1 MVANFMSNSIYIG
14 LSVSFCRSG
23 IKKSC
28 HIISHFDVDSSVYD
42 TSWFFA
48 IKLIN
53 LRCLFSGFH
62 VRARNGWRWLR
73 TALFGSAVLPLCVV
87 LHTCRRAMTIGCELC
102 ISEQYCVLNK
112 HIIPLQIIPCAYTRH
127 SALRR
132 GIHKKASGIKS

>member
-53 LRCLFSGFH
+53 LRCLFSGFR
-62 VRARNGWRWLR
+62 VGALNGV
-73 TALFGSAVLPLCVV
+73 AVAADGFVWECGFAFVCGFTYV
-87 LHTCRRAMTIGCELC
+87 
-102 ISEQYCVLNK
+102 
-112 HIIPLQIIPCAYTRH
+112 
-127 SALRR
+127 
-132 GIHKKASGIKS
+132 